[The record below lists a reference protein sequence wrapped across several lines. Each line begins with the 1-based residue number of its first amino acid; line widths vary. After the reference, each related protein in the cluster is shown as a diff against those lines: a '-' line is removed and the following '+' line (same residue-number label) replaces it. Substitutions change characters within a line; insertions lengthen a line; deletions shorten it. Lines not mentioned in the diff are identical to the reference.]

1 MCSIPLAGKH
11 DAAVYCTATALLP
24 APARGRT
31 ASRPGAATA
40 NARATQRLDPHGHSS
55 ERAGS
60 VVASRTLSRRAHVAW
75 SA

>member
-11 DAAVYCTATALLP
+11 DVAIYCTVTALLS
-24 APARGRT
+24 APARERPAPRT
-31 ASRPGAATA
+31 GAATA
-40 NARATQRLDPHGHSS
+40 SARTTQRLDPHGHSS

-60 VVASRTLSRRAHVAW
+60 VVASRALSRRAHVAW

>member
-11 DAAVYCTATALLP
+11 DAAVNCTATALLP
-24 APARGRT
+24 APTRGRPT
-31 ASRPGAATA
+31 PRTGAATA
-40 NARATQRLDPHGHSS
+40 SAKTTQRLDPHGHSS

-60 VVASRTLSRRAHVAW
+60 VVASRALSRRAHVAW